1 MQKENLL
8 RGDFTFGFIDPSKLI
23 RRLSMLKVR
32 KDLSWYHTKFPTVAG
47 CNRLFHLNSNSYLFV
62 ATQLA
67 NAI

>member
-1 MQKENLL
+1 
-8 RGDFTFGFIDPSKLI
+8 
-23 RRLSMLKVR
+23 MLKVR
-32 KDLSWYHTKFPTVAG
+32 KDLSWYHSKFPTVAG